1 MPDSWTYRFTMSG
14 PSGTYVRRVTA
25 DQVLHPRIN
34 VDASEPYRG
43 RSPVALAGLSA
54 GTLAGLERQFK
65 REASAN
71 SGCVVP
77 SAIEGMADAAFQS
90 LKNDIA
96 NAAGTRHA

>member
-1 MPDSWTYRFTMSG
+1 MRLLQASAWDVHGTMPDSWTYRFTMSG
-14 PSGTYVRRVTA
+14 PSGTCVRRVTA

-34 VDASEPYRG
+34 VDASEPHRG

-71 SGCVVP
+71 SGYVVP
-77 SAIEGMADAAFQS
+77 SAIEGMADAAF
-90 LKNDIA
+90 
-96 NAAGTRHA
+96 